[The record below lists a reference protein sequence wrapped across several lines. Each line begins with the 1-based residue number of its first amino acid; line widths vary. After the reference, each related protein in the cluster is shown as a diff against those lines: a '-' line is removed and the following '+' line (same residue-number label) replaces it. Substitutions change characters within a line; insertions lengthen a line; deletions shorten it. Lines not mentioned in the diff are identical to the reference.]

1 MLPQSV
7 KYLIGSYSDV
17 LIREKEVRTKI
28 DFHRENYF
36 VLREAQS
43 KAERAD
49 GERHRGKVS
58 VLTDELMSLTRK
70 KKDLEEI
77 AIRELVES
85 AKIDMIFKEKENKN
99 D

>member
-7 KYLIGSYSDV
+7 KYLISSYSV
-17 LIREKEVRTKI
+17 AIIREEEVRSKI
-28 DFHRENYF
+28 NFHRENYF

-43 KAERAD
+43 KAERAE
-49 GERHRGKVS
+49 GEQHRSKVS

-85 AKIDMIFKEKENKN
+85 AKLTAMFKKEKKN

>member
-17 LIREKEVRTKI
+17 LIREKEVRTEI
-28 DFHRENYF
+28 DLHRENYF
-36 VLREAQS
+36 ILRESQS

-49 GERHRGKVS
+49 GEWHRGKVS

-77 AIRELVES
+77 TITELVES
-85 AKIDMIFKEKENKN
+85 AKIDMAFKEKENKN

>member
-7 KYLIGSYSDV
+7 NYLIGSYSDV
-17 LIREKEVRTKI
+17 LIREKEVRTEI
-28 DFHRENYF
+28 DLHRENYF
-36 VLREAQS
+36 ILRDAQS
-43 KAERAD
+43 KAQRAD
-49 GERHRGKVS
+49 GEWHRGKVS

-70 KKDLEEI
+70 KKDLEEV

-85 AKIDMIFKEKENKN
+85 AKIDMLFKEKEQKN